1 MKFRVSFTAALL
13 AAGLPLMSL
22 QAAPLQAVPA
32 VQAGNATQATMLAAG
47 WAGERVVAVGDHG
60 VVLLS
65 DDQGRQWRQARSVP
79 LSTPLTGVSFVD
91 ARHGWAVGHWG
102 AILST
107 ADGGESW
114 QVQHLSSEEDR
125 PLFAVHF
132 FDARQGVAVGL
143 WSLVLTTEDGGKTWT
158 EQPLQAPPGAKRAD
172 LNLMG
177 LFADNH
183 GTLYATAEHGQ
194 VLRSDDQG
202 KNWRYLDTGYEGTL
216 WSGAV
221 LADGRLLLGGQR
233 GTLLQGSADGK
244 AFRRVPTQGK
254 GSVTSIA
261 VAGARVLAVGLD
273 GLKVRSRD
281 GGNSFQEAPSADG
294 PDRVKTQ
301 QTMTINFRGF
311 SQRLGGRRR
320 PNQAQSIILVAMAL
334 SASVRLLE
342 GGTSRRTGLRP
353 SSLPSGHRCPA
364 RSTRV

>member
-60 VVLLS
+60 IVLLS

-114 QVQHLSSEEDR
+114 QVQRLSSEEDR

-143 WSLVLTTEDGGKTWT
+143 WSLGN
-158 EQPLQAPPGAKRAD
+158 PP
-172 LNLMG
+172 
-177 LFADNH
+177 
-183 GTLYATAEHGQ
+183 
-194 VLRSDDQG
+194 
-202 KNWRYLDTGYEGTL
+202 
-216 WSGAV
+216 
-221 LADGRLLLGGQR
+221 
-233 GTLLQGSADGK
+233 
-244 AFRRVPTQGK
+244 
-254 GSVTSIA
+254 
-261 VAGARVLAVGLD
+261 
-273 GLKVRSRD
+273 
-281 GGNSFQEAPSADG
+281 
-294 PDRVKTQ
+294 
-301 QTMTINFRGF
+301 
-311 SQRLGGRRR
+311 
-320 PNQAQSIILVAMAL
+320 
-334 SASVRLLE
+334 
-342 GGTSRRTGLRP
+342 
-353 SSLPSGHRCPA
+353 
-364 RSTRV
+364 

>member
-1 MKFRVSFTAALL
+1 MKFRVSLTAALL

-114 QVQHLSSEEDR
+114 QVQRLSSEEDR

-143 WSLVLTTEDGGKTWT
+143 WSLVLTTEDGGKAWT

-216 WSGAV
+216 WSGASTDGGRP
-221 LADGRLLLGGQR
+221 LADGGSVQRRRHAAAVFTSRSNAPPGMKVFTGLFACPGTRLGLAPSGPGQPAWKASRAGDSRPGLRSYVATGLGCHW
-233 GTLLQGSADGK
+233 GTGSGSQGSSERAEQ
-244 AFRRVPTQGK
+244 AF
-254 GSVTSIA
+254 
-261 VAGARVLAVGLD
+261 
-273 GLKVRSRD
+273 
-281 GGNSFQEAPSADG
+281 
-294 PDRVKTQ
+294 
-301 QTMTINFRGF
+301 
-311 SQRLGGRRR
+311 
-320 PNQAQSIILVAMAL
+320 
-334 SASVRLLE
+334 
-342 GGTSRRTGLRP
+342 
-353 SSLPSGHRCPA
+353 
-364 RSTRV
+364 

>member
-114 QVQHLSSEEDR
+114 QVQRLSSEEDR

-143 WSLVLTTEDGGKTWT
+143 WALVLTTEDGGKTWT

-261 VAGARVLAVGLD
+261 VAGARILAVGLD

-294 PDRVKTQ
+294 LSLT
-301 QTMTINFRGF
+301 
-311 SQRLGGRRR
+311 
-320 PNQAQSIILVAMAL
+320 AAL
-334 SASVRLLE
+334 FNADGTPLLF
-342 GGTSRRTGLRP
+342 SRRGVMPRQE
-353 SSLPSGHRCPA
+353 
-364 RSTRV
+364 

>member
-221 LADGRLLLGGQR
+221 
-233 GTLLQGSADGK
+233 
-244 AFRRVPTQGK
+244 
-254 GSVTSIA
+254 
-261 VAGARVLAVGLD
+261 
-273 GLKVRSRD
+273 
-281 GGNSFQEAPSADG
+281 G

>member
-114 QVQHLSSEEDR
+114 QVQRLSSEEDR

-183 GTLYATAEHGQ
+183 GTLYATAEHG
-194 VLRSDDQG
+194 RCCAP
-202 KNWRYLDTGYEGTL
+202 TT
-216 WSGAV
+216 
-221 LADGRLLLGGQR
+221 R
-233 GTLLQGSADGK
+233 G
-244 AFRRVPTQGK
+244 
-254 GSVTSIA
+254 
-261 VAGARVLAVGLD
+261 
-273 GLKVRSRD
+273 
-281 GGNSFQEAPSADG
+281 
-294 PDRVKTQ
+294 
-301 QTMTINFRGF
+301 
-311 SQRLGGRRR
+311 
-320 PNQAQSIILVAMAL
+320 
-334 SASVRLLE
+334 
-342 GGTSRRTGLRP
+342 RTGVTWIPAMRAPCGLARCWP
-353 SSLPSGHRCPA
+353 MGVCCWVVSVAPCCRALPMARLFAECQRKARA
-364 RSTRV
+364 RSHP